1 MYCASSTV
9 AVWGYLSVKSLQYSL
24 DLIYVNQRCKF
35 PTSFCENDQFITTFK
50 PEFEKSEVY
59 IVIFI

>member
-9 AVWGYLSVKSLQYSL
+9 AVWGYLSVKSLPYSL
-24 DLIYVNQRCKF
+24 DLIYVNQSCKF
-35 PTSFCENDQFITTFK
+35 QFITTFK